1 MTEAM
6 TQRDEV
12 ADLGT
17 AVWEWRARQQ
27 PSMGDDIPRLPRP
40 AGWLP
45 DFSADAVA
53 RARRTRDELAARWRS
68 IDVGD
73 RDVAVQVDHRLIG
86 SVLSRV
92 TWELDVLQSWRRD
105 PVFHVHQAL
114 GPYFDLLLPLPPFSD
129 ERAAS
134 IVTAIGNV
142 PAAVDT
148 ALAVLDQPAGP
159 LTAAAIELLDG
170 IGGPGQRI
178 GGGARP
184 TRSRRPTGDRSLA
197 PSTRRSPPSTAIAPT
212 WPTSMD
218 SATWSVSAPTP
229 SRGSCATWR

>member
-1 MTEAM
+1 MTEAT

-170 IGGPGQRI
+170 SGTGSENRW
-178 GGGARP
+178 RRSP
-184 TRSRRPTGDRSLA
+184 TRSRRPTGNRSLA
-197 PSTRRSPPSTAIAPT
+197 RSTRRSPPSTAIAPT
-212 WPTSMD
+212 WPTSVD
-218 SATWSVSAPTP
+218 
-229 SRGSCATWR
+229 